1 MFQHASPSSR
11 RLLRAVVALLLVAP
25 LLLGLL
31 GAEAWGCPTCKDGVI
46 ASDDAAT
53 NMARGYF
60 YSILLMLAMPFTLAG
75 CFGMYIWREY
85 RRQQIGTM
93 LIRQARQ
100 WAKEQGLQG
109 LLLEATT
116 KNYPALC
123 LYEKLGFQFCG
134 FNDHYYENQDI
145 ALFFVQVIR

>member
-85 RRQQIGTM
+85 RRQQQAGGTDEVVRRA
-93 LIRQARQ
+93 LEHQARAAAQ
-100 WAKEQGLQG
+100 RTRAVS
-109 LLLEATT
+109 ATV
-116 KNYPALC
+116 PATV
-123 LYEKLGFQFCG
+123 GT
-134 FNDHYYENQDI
+134 H
-145 ALFFVQVIR
+145 AS